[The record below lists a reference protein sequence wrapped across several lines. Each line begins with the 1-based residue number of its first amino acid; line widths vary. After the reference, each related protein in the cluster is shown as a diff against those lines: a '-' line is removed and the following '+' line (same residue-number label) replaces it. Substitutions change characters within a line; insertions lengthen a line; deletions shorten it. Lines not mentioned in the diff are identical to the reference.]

1 MPCFAFNGKM
11 ILQSKYQLARAP
23 DGNGGLYRALQNDG
37 ILEDMKK
44 RGVDFFLIFFDF
56 SFYFY
61 FYFYF
66 FLGVDYVQ
74 LYCVDNILVKI
85 GDPIFTGYCIER
97 NAECGNKVV
106 AKGFPKESV
115 GITCKV
121 DGKYQVGPLM

>member
-1 MPCFAFNGKM
+1 M

-44 RGVDFFLIFFDF
+44 R
-56 SFYFY
+56 
-61 FYFYF
+61 
-66 FLGVDYVQ
+66 GVDYVQ

-121 DGKYQVGPLM
+121 DGKYQVYSYYTVFKNKLLTKVDARTNGLHHENCCIKRPRNL

>member
-1 MPCFAFNGKM
+1 M

-44 RGVDFFLIFFDF
+44 R
-56 SFYFY
+56 
-61 FYFYF
+61 
-66 FLGVDYVQ
+66 GVDYVQ

-121 DGKYQVGPLM
+121 DGKYQVYTIPICNRIISTRFRKRINIIYTIHSTFIT

>member
-1 MPCFAFNGKM
+1 M

-44 RGVDFFLIFFDF
+44 R
-56 SFYFY
+56 
-61 FYFYF
+61 
-66 FLGVDYVQ
+66 GVDYVQ

-121 DGKYQVGPLM
+121 DGKYQVGPLYVIPIKKFFIRFSVV

>member
-44 RGVDFFLIFFDF
+44 R
-56 SFYFY
+56 
-61 FYFYF
+61 
-66 FLGVDYVQ
+66 GVDYVQ

-121 DGKYQVGPLM
+121 DGKYQVDTIYVLDLEIELISCIIHSTFIT